1 MRFEPIR
8 GYDLSGIKNRWINR
22 LRVSRSRETG
32 LHFPGLRHLLRLVA
46 LAFLLSV
53 PASHAQEQFPPKV
66 EDFSESMLV
75 ISAAKYLGT
84 TAESMAEIM
93 DKVFSQYGIPDAII
107 RGEEVSA
114 AVVFGLRY
122 GRGTL
127 ETQDGNQYP
136 IYWRGPSAGVDTGG
150 NAAKSFTLVYGLDRV
165 DDIYRRFGGV
175 DGSAFYLGG
184 VAVNYLQRDNIV
196 LAPMRAGI
204 GLRAGVSIGYLKFTR
219 DSGWF
224 PF

>member
-1 MRFEPIR
+1 MSGTNPI
-8 GYDLSGIKNRWINR
+8 SSHK
-22 LRVSRSRETG
+22 SS
-32 LHFPGLRHLLRLVA
+32 FPQFRQLFALLICG
-46 LAFLLSV
+46 FLLSA
-53 PASHAQEQFPPKV
+53 PASRAQAQFPPKV
-66 EDFSESMLV
+66 EDFSESTLV

-84 TAESMAEIM
+84 TAEPMAEIM
-93 DKVFSQYGIPDAII
+93 DRGFSQYGIPDAII

-127 ETQDGNQYP
+127 EMRSGPQHP

-150 NAAKSFTLVYGLDRV
+150 NAAKSFTLVYGIQNV
-165 DDIYRRFGGV
+165 GEVYSRFGGV

-196 LAPMRAGI
+196 IAPMRAGV

-219 DSGWF
+219 KSGWF

>member
-1 MRFEPIR
+1 MSVTNPIR
-8 GYDLSGIKNRWINR
+8 LQKS
-22 LRVSRSRETG
+22 SFP
-32 LHFPGLRHLLRLVA
+32 HFRQLFA
-46 LAFLLSV
+46 LFICGFLLSES
-53 PASHAQEQFPPKV
+53 PGHAQGQFPPKV
-66 EDFSESMLV
+66 EDFSESTLV

-93 DKVFSQYGIPDAII
+93 DRIFSQYGIPDAII

-127 ETQDGNQYP
+127 EMRSGAQHP

-150 NAAKSFTLVYGLDRV
+150 NAAKSFTLVYGIENV
-165 DDIYRRFGGV
+165 EEIYSRFGGV

-184 VAVNYLQRDNIV
+184 VAVNYLERDDIV
-196 LAPMRAGI
+196 MAPMRAGV

-219 DSGWF
+219 ESGWF

>member
-1 MRFEPIR
+1 MSGTYPIR
-8 GYDLSGIKNRWINR
+8 SHK
-22 LRVSRSRETG
+22 SSFP
-32 LHFPGLRHLLRLVA
+32 HFRQLFALLICG
-46 LAFLLSV
+46 FLLSA
-53 PASHAQEQFPPKV
+53 PAGHAQGQFPPKV
-66 EDFSESMLV
+66 EDFSESTLV

-93 DKVFSQYGIPDAII
+93 DRVFSQYGIPDAII

-127 ETQDGNQYP
+127 EMRSGAQHP

-150 NAAKSFTLVYGLDRV
+150 NAAKSFTLVYGIQNV
-165 DDIYRRFGGV
+165 EEVYSRFGGV

-184 VAVNYLQRDNIV
+184 VAVNYLQRDDIV
-196 LAPMRAGI
+196 MAPMRAGV

-219 DSGWF
+219 ESGWF

>member
-1 MRFEPIR
+1 M
-8 GYDLSGIKNRWINR
+8 SGINRIRSYKLSFPHFSR
-22 LRVSRSRETG
+22 LFVLLICG
-32 LHFPGLRHLLRLVA
+32 LLLIMT
-46 LAFLLSV
+46 
-53 PASHAQEQFPPKV
+53 ASHAQGQFPPKV
-66 EDFSESMLV
+66 EDFSESTLV

-93 DKVFSQYGIPDAII
+93 DRVFSQYGIPDAII

-127 ETQDGNQYP
+127 EMRSGAQHP
-136 IYWRGPSAGVDTGG
+136 VYWRGPSAGVDTGG
-150 NAAKSFTLVYGLDRV
+150 NAAKSFTLVYGIQNV
-165 DDIYRRFGGV
+165 EEVYSRFGGV

-184 VAVNYLQRDNIV
+184 VAVNYLQRDEIV
-196 LAPMRAGI
+196 MAPMRAGV

-219 DSGWF
+219 ESGWF

>member
-1 MRFEPIR
+1 MSGTKPI
-8 GYDLSGIKNRWINR
+8 SSHK
-22 LRVSRSRETG
+22 SS
-32 LHFPGLRHLLRLVA
+32 FPKFRQLFAVLICG
-46 LAFLLSV
+46 FLLSA
-53 PASHAQEQFPPKV
+53 PAGHAQGQFPPKV
-66 EDFSESMLV
+66 EDFSESTLV

-93 DKVFSQYGIPDAII
+93 DRVFSQYGIPDAII

-127 ETQDGNQYP
+127 EMRSGAQHP

-150 NAAKSFTLVYGLDRV
+150 NAAKSFTLVYGIQNV
-165 DDIYRRFGGV
+165 GEVYSRFGGV

-184 VAVNYLQRDNIV
+184 VAVNYLQRDDIV
-196 LAPMRAGI
+196 MAPMRAGV

-219 DSGWF
+219 ESGWF

>member
-1 MRFEPIR
+1 MFETNPISSHKSSFPRFR
-8 GYDLSGIKNRWINR
+8 QL
-22 LRVSRSRETG
+22 
-32 LHFPGLRHLLRLVA
+32 FALLICG
-46 LAFLLSV
+46 FLLSA
-53 PASHAQEQFPPKV
+53 PAGHAQGQFPPKV
-66 EDFSESMLV
+66 EDFSESTLV

-93 DKVFSQYGIPDAII
+93 DRVFSQYGIPDAII

-127 ETQDGNQYP
+127 EMRSGAQHP

-150 NAAKSFTLVYGLDRV
+150 NAAKSFTLVYGIQNV
-165 DDIYRRFGGV
+165 EEVYSRFGGV

-184 VAVNYLQRDNIV
+184 VAVNYLQRDDIV
-196 LAPMRAGI
+196 MAPMRAGV

-219 DSGWF
+219 ESGWF

>member
-1 MRFEPIR
+1 MSGMNPIR
-8 GYDLSGIKNRWINR
+8 SHK
-22 LRVSRSRETG
+22 SSFP
-32 LHFPGLRHLLRLVA
+32 HFRQLFALLICG
-46 LAFLLSV
+46 FLLSA
-53 PASHAQEQFPPKV
+53 PAGRAQGQFPPKV
-66 EDFSESMLV
+66 EDFSESTLV

-93 DKVFSQYGIPDAII
+93 DRVFSQYGIPDAII

-127 ETQDGNQYP
+127 EMRSGVQHP
-136 IYWRGPSAGVDTGG
+136 IYWRGPSAGVDSGG
-150 NAAKSFTLVYGLDRV
+150 NAAKSFTLVYGIQNV
-165 DDIYRRFGGV
+165 EEVYSRFGGV

-184 VAVNYLQRDNIV
+184 VAVNYLQRDDIV
-196 LAPMRAGI
+196 MAPMRAGV

-219 DSGWF
+219 ESGWF

>member
-1 MRFEPIR
+1 LSGTNPIR
-8 GYDLSGIKNRWINR
+8 SHK
-22 LRVSRSRETG
+22 SSFP
-32 LHFPGLRHLLRLVA
+32 HFRQLFALLICG
-46 LAFLLSV
+46 FLLSA
-53 PASHAQEQFPPKV
+53 PSSHAQGQFPPKV
-66 EDFSESMLV
+66 EDFSESTLV

-93 DKVFSQYGIPDAII
+93 DRVFSQYGIPDAII

-127 ETQDGNQYP
+127 EMRSGAQHP

-150 NAAKSFTLVYGLDRV
+150 NAAKSFTLVYGIQNV
-165 DDIYRRFGGV
+165 EEAYSRFGGV

-184 VAVNYLQRDNIV
+184 VAVNYLQRDDIV
-196 LAPMRAGI
+196 MAPMRAGV

-219 DSGWF
+219 ESGWF

>member
-1 MRFEPIR
+1 MSGTNPIR
-8 GYDLSGIKNRWINR
+8 SHKSSFPR
-22 LRVSRSRETG
+22 LRQLFS
-32 LHFPGLRHLLRLVA
+32 LLICG
-46 LAFLLSV
+46 FLLSA
-53 PASHAQEQFPPKV
+53 PSGHAQGQYPPKV
-66 EDFSESMLV
+66 EDFSESTLV

-93 DKVFSQYGIPDAII
+93 DNVFSQYGIPDAII

-127 ETQDGNQYP
+127 EMRSGAQHP
-136 IYWRGPSAGVDTGG
+136 VYWRGPSAGVDTGG
-150 NAAKSFTLVYGLDRV
+150 NAAKSFTLVYGIQNV
-165 DDIYRRFGGV
+165 EEVYSRFGGV

-196 LAPMRAGI
+196 MAPMRAGV

>member
-1 MRFEPIR
+1 MNPI
-8 GYDLSGIKNRWINR
+8 SSQN
-22 LRVSRSRETG
+22 SS
-32 LHFPGLRHLLRLVA
+32 FPLLCQLFA
-46 LAFLLSV
+46 LLICGFLLSA
-53 PASHAQEQFPPKV
+53 PAGHAQGQFPPKV
-66 EDFSESMLV
+66 EDFSESTLV

-93 DKVFSQYGIPDAII
+93 DRVFSQYGIPDAII

-127 ETQDGNQYP
+127 EMRSGSQHP

-150 NAAKSFTLVYGLDRV
+150 NAAKSFTLVYGIQNV
-165 DDIYRRFGGV
+165 EEVYSRFGGV

-184 VAVNYLQRDNIV
+184 VAVNYLQRDDIV
-196 LAPMRAGI
+196 IAPMRAGV

-219 DSGWF
+219 ESGWF

>member
-1 MRFEPIR
+1 MSGTNPIR
-8 GYDLSGIKNRWINR
+8 SQ
-22 LRVSRSRETG
+22 ETSFP
-32 LHFPGLRHLLRLVA
+32 HFRQLFALLICG
-46 LAFLLSV
+46 FLLSA
-53 PASHAQEQFPPKV
+53 PAGRAQGQFPPKV
-66 EDFSESMLV
+66 EDFSESTLV

-93 DKVFSQYGIPDAII
+93 DRVFSQYGIPDAII

-127 ETQDGNQYP
+127 EMRRGAQHP

-150 NAAKSFTLVYGLDRV
+150 NAAKSFTLVYGIQNV
-165 DDIYRRFGGV
+165 EEAYSRFGGV

-184 VAVNYLQRDNIV
+184 VAVNYLQRDDIV
-196 LAPMRAGI
+196 MAPMRAGV

-219 DSGWF
+219 ESGWF

>member
-1 MRFEPIR
+1 MLGTNLI
-8 GYDLSGIKNRWINR
+8 DLFKS
-22 LRVSRSRETG
+22 S
-32 LHFPGLRHLLRLVA
+32 FPSLCQLFVLLLCG
-46 LAFLLSV
+46 FLLSA
-53 PASHAQEQFPPKV
+53 PGTYAQDRFPPKV
-66 EDFSESMLV
+66 EDFSENTLV

-93 DKVFSQYGIPDAII
+93 DRVFSQYGIPDAII

-127 ETQDGNQYP
+127 EMRSGAQHP

-150 NAAKSFTLVYGLDRV
+150 NAAKSFTLVYGIQNV
-165 DDIYRRFGGV
+165 EEIYSRFGGV

-184 VAVNYLQRDNIV
+184 VAINYLQRDDV
-196 LAPMRAGI
+196 VMAPMRAGV

-219 DSGWF
+219 ESGWF

>member
-1 MRFEPIR
+1 LSGTNPIR
-8 GYDLSGIKNRWINR
+8 SHK
-22 LRVSRSRETG
+22 SSFP
-32 LHFPGLRHLLRLVA
+32 HFRQLFALLICG
-46 LAFLLSV
+46 FLLSA
-53 PASHAQEQFPPKV
+53 PAGHAQGQFPPKV
-66 EDFSESMLV
+66 EDFSESTLV

-93 DKVFSQYGIPDAII
+93 DRVFSQYGIPDAII

-127 ETQDGNQYP
+127 EMRSGVQHP
-136 IYWRGPSAGVDTGG
+136 IYWRGPSAGVDSGG
-150 NAAKSFTLVYGLDRV
+150 NAAKSFTLVYGIQNV
-165 DDIYRRFGGV
+165 EEVYSRFGGV

-184 VAVNYLQRDNIV
+184 VAVNYLQRDDIV
-196 LAPMRAGI
+196 MAPMRAGV
-204 GLRAGVSIGYLKFTR
+204 GLRAGVSIGYLKYTR
-219 DSGWF
+219 ESGWF

>member
-1 MRFEPIR
+1 MSGTNPIR
-8 GYDLSGIKNRWINR
+8 SHQSSFPR
-22 LRVSRSRETG
+22 LRQ
-32 LHFPGLRHLLRLVA
+32 LFALLICG
-46 LAFLLSV
+46 FLLSA
-53 PASHAQEQFPPKV
+53 PAGHAQGQFPPKV
-66 EDFSESMLV
+66 EDFSESTLV

-93 DKVFSQYGIPDAII
+93 DNVFSQYGIPDAII

-127 ETQDGNQYP
+127 EMRSGAQHP

-150 NAAKSFTLVYGLDRV
+150 NAAKSFTLVYGIQNV
-165 DDIYRRFGGV
+165 EEVYSRFGGV

-196 LAPMRAGI
+196 MAPMRAGV

>member
-1 MRFEPIR
+1 MSGTNPIR
-8 GYDLSGIKNRWINR
+8 SHKSSFPHFRQLFALLIC
-22 LRVSRSRETG
+22 G
-32 LHFPGLRHLLRLVA
+32 L
-46 LAFLLSV
+46 LLSA
-53 PASHAQEQFPPKV
+53 PAGRAQGQFPPKV
-66 EDFSESMLV
+66 EDFSESTLV

-93 DKVFSQYGIPDAII
+93 DRVFSQYGIPDAII

-127 ETQDGNQYP
+127 EMRSGAQHP

-150 NAAKSFTLVYGLDRV
+150 NAAKSFTLVYGIQNV
-165 DDIYRRFGGV
+165 EEVYSRFGGV

-184 VAVNYLQRDNIV
+184 VAVNYLQRDDIV
-196 LAPMRAGI
+196 LAPMRAGV
-204 GLRAGVSIGYLKFTR
+204 GLRAGVSIGYLKFTHE
-219 DSGWF
+219 SGWF

>member
-1 MRFEPIR
+1 MFGTNPIH
-8 GYDLSGIKNRWINR
+8 SHK
-22 LRVSRSRETG
+22 SSFP
-32 LHFPGLRHLLRLVA
+32 HFRQLFTLLICG
-46 LAFLLSV
+46 FLLSA
-53 PASHAQEQFPPKV
+53 PASRAQGQFPPKV
-66 EDFSESMLV
+66 EDFSESTLV

-93 DKVFSQYGIPDAII
+93 DRVFSQYGIPDAII

-127 ETQDGNQYP
+127 EMRSGAQHP

-150 NAAKSFTLVYGLDRV
+150 NAAKSFTLVYGIQNVEEVYSRL
-165 DDIYRRFGGV
+165 GGV

-184 VAVNYLQRDNIV
+184 VAVNYLQRDDIV
-196 LAPMRAGI
+196 MAPMRAGV

-219 DSGWF
+219 ESGWF

>member
-1 MRFEPIR
+1 MSGTNPIR
-8 GYDLSGIKNRWINR
+8 SHK
-22 LRVSRSRETG
+22 SSFP
-32 LHFPGLRHLLRLVA
+32 HFRQLFALLICG
-46 LAFLLSV
+46 FLLSA
-53 PASHAQEQFPPKV
+53 PSGHAQGQFPPKV
-66 EDFSESMLV
+66 EDFSESTLV

-93 DKVFSQYGIPDAII
+93 DRVFSQYGIPDAII

-122 GRGTL
+122 GRGAL
-127 ETQDGNQYP
+127 EMRSGVQHP
-136 IYWRGPSAGVDTGG
+136 IYWRGPSAGVDSGG
-150 NAAKSFTLVYGLDRV
+150 NAAKSFTLVYGIQNV
-165 DDIYRRFGGV
+165 EEVYSRFGGV

-184 VAVNYLQRDNIV
+184 VAVNYLQRDDIV

-204 GLRAGVSIGYLKFTR
+204 GLRAGVSIGYLKFTSK
-219 DSGWF
+219 SGWF

>member
-1 MRFEPIR
+1 MSGTNPIR
-8 GYDLSGIKNRWINR
+8 SHK
-22 LRVSRSRETG
+22 SSFP
-32 LHFPGLRHLLRLVA
+32 HFRQLFALLICG
-46 LAFLLSV
+46 FLLSA
-53 PASHAQEQFPPKV
+53 PAGRAQGQFPPKV
-66 EDFSESMLV
+66 EDFSESALV

-93 DKVFSQYGIPDAII
+93 DRVFSQYGIPDAII

-127 ETQDGNQYP
+127 EMRSGAQHP

-150 NAAKSFTLVYGLDRV
+150 NAAKSFTLVYGIQNV
-165 DDIYRRFGGV
+165 EEAYSRFGGV

-184 VAVNYLQRDNIV
+184 VAVNYLQRDDIV
-196 LAPMRAGI
+196 MAPMRAGV

-219 DSGWF
+219 ESGWF

>member
-1 MRFEPIR
+1 LSGTNPIR
-8 GYDLSGIKNRWINR
+8 SHKPSFPR
-22 LRVSRSRETG
+22 LCQLFS
-32 LHFPGLRHLLRLVA
+32 LLICG
-46 LAFLLSV
+46 FLLSV
-53 PASHAQEQFPPKV
+53 PSGRAQGQYPPKV
-66 EDFSESMLV
+66 EDFSESTLV

-93 DKVFSQYGIPDAII
+93 DNVFSQYGIPDAII

-127 ETQDGNQYP
+127 EMRSGAQHP
-136 IYWRGPSAGVDTGG
+136 VYWRGPSAGVDTGG
-150 NAAKSFTLVYGLDRV
+150 NAAKSFTLVYGIQNV
-165 DDIYRRFGGV
+165 EEVYSRFGGV

-196 LAPMRAGI
+196 MAPMRAGV

>member
-1 MRFEPIR
+1 MSGINPIR
-8 GYDLSGIKNRWINR
+8 SHKSSFPC
-22 LRVSRSRETG
+22 LRQLFS
-32 LHFPGLRHLLRLVA
+32 LLICG
-46 LAFLLSV
+46 FLLSA
-53 PASHAQEQFPPKV
+53 PAGHAQGQFPPKV
-66 EDFSESMLV
+66 EDFSESTLV

-93 DKVFSQYGIPDAII
+93 DNVFSQYGIPDAII

-122 GRGTL
+122 GRGRL
-127 ETQDGNQYP
+127 EMRSGAQHP

-150 NAAKSFTLVYGLDRV
+150 NAAKSFTLVYGIQNV
-165 DDIYRRFGGV
+165 EEVYSRFGGV

-196 LAPMRAGI
+196 MAPMRAGV

>member
-1 MRFEPIR
+1 MARR
-8 GYDLSGIKNRWINR
+8 
-22 LRVSRSRETG
+22 
-32 LHFPGLRHLLRLVA
+32 
-46 LAFLLSV
+46 
-53 PASHAQEQFPPKV
+53 PAQGQFPPKV
-66 EDFSESMLV
+66 EDFSESTLV

-93 DKVFSQYGIPDAII
+93 DRVFSQYGIPDAII

-127 ETQDGNQYP
+127 EMRSGSQHP

-150 NAAKSFTLVYGLDRV
+150 NAAKSFTLVYGIQNV
-165 DDIYRRFGGV
+165 EEVYSRFGGV

-184 VAVNYLQRDNIV
+184 VAINYLQRDEIV
-196 LAPMRAGI
+196 MAPMRAGV
-204 GLRAGVSIGYLKFTR
+204 GLRAGVSIGYLKLRARAVGSLAAGFQPAVFR
-219 DSGWF
+219 
-224 PF
+224 

>member
-1 MRFEPIR
+1 MNPISSHNSSFP
-8 GYDLSGIKNRWINR
+8 LFCQ
-22 LRVSRSRETG
+22 LFALLVCG
-32 LHFPGLRHLLRLVA
+32 L
-46 LAFLLSV
+46 LLSA
-53 PASHAQEQFPPKV
+53 PAGHAQGRFPPKI
-66 EDFSESMLV
+66 EDFSESTLV

-93 DKVFSQYGIPDAII
+93 DRVFSQYGIPDAII

-127 ETQDGNQYP
+127 EMRSGAQYP

-150 NAAKSFTLVYGLDRV
+150 NAAKSFTLVYGIQNV
-165 DDIYRRFGGV
+165 EEAYSRFGGV

-184 VAVNYLQRDNIV
+184 VAVNYLQRDDIV
-196 LAPMRAGI
+196 MAPMRAGV

-219 DSGWF
+219 ESGWF

>member
-1 MRFEPIR
+1 MSGTNPIR
-8 GYDLSGIKNRWINR
+8 SHKSSFPW
-22 LRVSRSRETG
+22 LRQLFS
-32 LHFPGLRHLLRLVA
+32 LLICG
-46 LAFLLSV
+46 FLLSA
-53 PASHAQEQFPPKV
+53 PAGHAQGQYPPKV

-93 DKVFSQYGIPDAII
+93 DNVFSQYGIPDAII

-127 ETQDGNQYP
+127 EMRSGGQHP
-136 IYWRGPSAGVDTGG
+136 VYWRGPSAGVDTGG
-150 NAAKSFTLVYGLDRV
+150 NAAKSFTLVYGIQNV
-165 DDIYRRFGGV
+165 EEVYSRFGGV

-196 LAPMRAGI
+196 IAPMRAGV

>member
-1 MRFEPIR
+1 MFGTDPI
-8 GYDLSGIKNRWINR
+8 SSHK
-22 LRVSRSRETG
+22 SSFP
-32 LHFPGLRHLLRLVA
+32 HFRQLFALLICG
-46 LAFLLSV
+46 FLLSA
-53 PASHAQEQFPPKV
+53 PAGHAQGQFPPKV
-66 EDFSESMLV
+66 EDFTESTLV

-93 DKVFSQYGIPDAII
+93 DRVFSQYGIPDAII

-127 ETQDGNQYP
+127 EMRSGTQHP

-150 NAAKSFTLVYGLDRV
+150 NAAKNFTLVYGIQNV
-165 DDIYRRFGGV
+165 EEVYSRFGGV

-184 VAVNYLQRDNIV
+184 VAMNYLQRDDIV
-196 LAPMRAGI
+196 MAPMRAGV
-204 GLRAGVSIGYLKFTR
+204 GFRAGVSIGYLKFTR
-219 DSGWF
+219 KSGWF

>member
-1 MRFEPIR
+1 MSGMNPI
-8 GYDLSGIKNRWINR
+8 SSQN
-22 LRVSRSRETG
+22 SS
-32 LHFPGLRHLLRLVA
+32 FPLFCQLFALLVCG
-46 LAFLLSV
+46 FLLSA
-53 PASHAQEQFPPKV
+53 PAGHAQGQFPPKV
-66 EDFSESMLV
+66 EDFSESTLV

-93 DKVFSQYGIPDAII
+93 DRVFSQYGIPDAII

-127 ETQDGNQYP
+127 EMRSGSQHP

-150 NAAKSFTLVYGLDRV
+150 NAAKSFTLVYGIQNV
-165 DDIYRRFGGV
+165 EEVYSRFGGV

-184 VAVNYLQRDNIV
+184 VAVNYLQRDEIV
-196 LAPMRAGI
+196 MAPMRAGV

-219 DSGWF
+219 ESGWF

>member
-1 MRFEPIR
+1 MSGMNPISSHNSSFP
-8 GYDLSGIKNRWINR
+8 LFCQ
-22 LRVSRSRETG
+22 LFALLVCG
-32 LHFPGLRHLLRLVA
+32 L
-46 LAFLLSV
+46 LLSA
-53 PASHAQEQFPPKV
+53 PAGHAQGQFPPKI
-66 EDFSESMLV
+66 EDFSESTLV

-93 DKVFSQYGIPDAII
+93 DRVFSQYGIPDAII

-127 ETQDGNQYP
+127 EMRSGAQHP

-150 NAAKSFTLVYGLDRV
+150 NAAKSFTLVYGIQNV
-165 DDIYRRFGGV
+165 EEAYSRFGGV

-184 VAVNYLQRDNIV
+184 VAVNYLQRDDIV
-196 LAPMRAGI
+196 MAPMRAGV

-219 DSGWF
+219 ESGWF

>member
-1 MRFEPIR
+1 MSGTNPIR
-8 GYDLSGIKNRWINR
+8 SHKSSFPR
-22 LRVSRSRETG
+22 LRQ
-32 LHFPGLRHLLRLVA
+32 LFALLICG
-46 LAFLLSV
+46 FLLSA
-53 PASHAQEQFPPKV
+53 PAGHAQGQFPPKV
-66 EDFSESMLV
+66 EDFSESTLV

-84 TAESMAEIM
+84 TAESMTEIM
-93 DKVFSQYGIPDAII
+93 DNVFSQYGIPDAII

-127 ETQDGNQYP
+127 EMRSGAQHP

-150 NAAKSFTLVYGLDRV
+150 NAAKSFTLVYGIQNV
-165 DDIYRRFGGV
+165 EEVYSRFGGV

-196 LAPMRAGI
+196 MAPMRAGV

>member
-1 MRFEPIR
+1 M
-8 GYDLSGIKNRWINR
+8 SGIIPIGSHKSSFFR
-22 LRVSRSRETG
+22 LRQLFALLICG
-32 LHFPGLRHLLRLVA
+32 L
-46 LAFLLSV
+46 LLS
-53 PASHAQEQFPPKV
+53 AHAGHAQGQFPPRV
-66 EDFSESMLV
+66 EDFSESTLV

-93 DKVFSQYGIPDAII
+93 DNVFSQYGIPDAII

-127 ETQDGNQYP
+127 EMRSGAQHP

-150 NAAKSFTLVYGLDRV
+150 NAAKSFTLVYGIQNV
-165 DDIYRRFGGV
+165 DEVYSRFGGV

-196 LAPMRAGI
+196 MAPMRAGV

>member
-1 MRFEPIR
+1 MSGTNPIR
-8 GYDLSGIKNRWINR
+8 SHK
-22 LRVSRSRETG
+22 SSFP
-32 LHFPGLRHLLRLVA
+32 HFRQLFALLICG
-46 LAFLLSV
+46 FLLSA
-53 PASHAQEQFPPKV
+53 PAGRAQGQFPPKV
-66 EDFSESMLV
+66 EDFSESTLV

-93 DKVFSQYGIPDAII
+93 DRVFSQYGIPDAII

-127 ETQDGNQYP
+127 EMRSGVQHP
-136 IYWRGPSAGVDTGG
+136 IYWRGPSAGVDSGG
-150 NAAKSFTLVYGLDRV
+150 NAAKSFTLVYGIQNLEEV
-165 DDIYRRFGGV
+165 YSRFGGV

-184 VAVNYLQRDNIV
+184 VAVNYLQRDDIV
-196 LAPMRAGI
+196 MAPMRAGV

-219 DSGWF
+219 ESGWF

>member
-1 MRFEPIR
+1 MSGTNPIR
-8 GYDLSGIKNRWINR
+8 SHKSSFPR
-22 LRVSRSRETG
+22 LRQ
-32 LHFPGLRHLLRLVA
+32 LFALLIFG
-46 LAFLLSV
+46 FLLSA
-53 PASHAQEQFPPKV
+53 PAGHAQGQFPPKV
-66 EDFSESMLV
+66 EDFSESTLV

-93 DKVFSQYGIPDAII
+93 DNVFSQYGIPDAII

-127 ETQDGNQYP
+127 EMRSGAQHP

-150 NAAKSFTLVYGLDRV
+150 NAAKSFTLVYGIQNV
-165 DDIYRRFGGV
+165 EEVYSRFGGV

-196 LAPMRAGI
+196 MAPMRAGV